1 MRISRVCAVAA
12 ALAVAI
18 AALVALP
25 AAASAR
31 FAGSRSASLSVGS
44 ATLAPP
50 SNVATTKKCTVLGI
64 GGDTVTV
71 NWTASPDQ
79 RVAGYSVRLDSSTST
94 DITRTVSGRTTTSVT
109 VTVAAGATYAV
120 TVTSTVGNW
129 SAAALSTSVGC
140 GLLG

>member
-1 MRISRVCAVAA
+1 MKISRVCAVTA
-12 ALAVAI
+12 ALAVAT

-25 AAASAR
+25 TAAWAR
-31 FAGSRSASLSVGS
+31 FGGSSSASLSVGS

-50 SNVATTKKCTVLGI
+50 SNVATTKKCTLFGI

-71 NWTASPDQ
+71 NWTASSDL
-79 RVAGYSVRLDSSTST
+79 RVAGYSVRLASSTSS

-109 VTVAAGATYAV
+109 VSVVAGATYAV

-129 SAAALSTSVGC
+129 SAAAPSTSVGC
-140 GLLG
+140 SVLG